1 MARFLHHSVGSGA
14 ETDWIANPRLL
25 SHYSNGIFPPAL
37 PQHMK
42 STLYDALGI
51 LPTSSDE
58 DVRAALRGLI
68 RKYYTKTRDG
78 QGNVEEALR
87 FINHA
92 SRILSD
98 PERRERYDRELAD
111 SSQAADR
118 EVAQIAGNALMGDD
132 EHTEVGVATGLGEML
147 LEDPLDSGLPEER
160 EDVPALHH
168 PGLTQRVAS
177 FGRSS
182 AITFGLCAIFAAF
195 IGAAIVFVTPPDAIV
210 VGRQVVG
217 WLTLTLV
224 MLVLVYGA
232 VHGIVHLRRH
242 RASPHSGLVPQTDL
256 AILNWRRER
265 SVFLGTNQP
274 QEDASWI
281 FQLRMAELERAKS
294 GRTSEPRPWHR
305 LAARAFDYAIWG
317 LMLALLLSQLRSA
330 GVISPTAAY
339 WLGHPLLA
347 PIIITLSWVPIE
359 TLLIAAVGTTPG
371 KWLFGIYL
379 QFSISDAYARRDT
392 SAQLGRGFRR
402 AIRVWIEGVGCGFP
416 LIAPVLTAVAYEN
429 LAENQE
435 TDWDFALDCLV
446 THGPAGVVNT
456 VTGVCG
462 LAAMTWL
469 YGVAWHQPMA
479 DSIAWTRT
487 TISDALPSSSALRG
501 KFAKAAQGMDRLL
514 PASPPATAPAVASP
528 SGAAAA
534 VPKVTGA
541 AATTLPGQ
549 PASTDRSA
557 ALPIP
562 RISAGTAGSAAANAA
577 ASRAPVGDADFVAMM
592 AARRAET
599 DAMKSEGPR
608 MLAAG
613 DYKRAA
619 ALCQSWAE
627 LDLGNPEAWRCLG
640 QAEQGLGKYQDAINA
655 FRKAKQRAPTD
666 ETLDVAIRDAER
678 GLVTQFFNRYGR

>member
-1 MARFLHHSVGSGA
+1 
-14 ETDWIANPRLL
+14 
-25 SHYSNGIFPPAL
+25 
-37 PQHMK
+37 MK
-42 STLYDALGI
+42 ATLYDALGI

-58 DVRAALRGLI
+58 EVRAALRGLI

-98 PERRERYDRELAD
+98 PERRERYDDELAE
-111 SSQAADR
+111 SSQADDR
-118 EVAQIAGNALMGDD
+118 EVAQIAGNALLGDD
-132 EHTEVGVATGLGEML
+132 EHTEVGVATGRGEML
-147 LEDPLDSGLPEER
+147 LEDPLDSGLPDDR
-160 EDVPALHH
+160 EDVPATHH

-182 AITFGLCAIFAAF
+182 IVTVGLSAIFAGF
-195 IGAAIVFVTPPDAIV
+195 IGAAIVFVTPPDTIV

-217 WLTLTLV
+217 WLVFALAL
-224 MLVLVYGA
+224 LALVYGA
-232 VHGIVHLRRH
+232 VHGIVHLRRTH
-242 RASPHSGLVPQTDL
+242 GSSHSGLVPQTDL

-305 LAARAFDYAIWG
+305 LAARVFDYAIWG

-330 GVISPTAAY
+330 GFISSTDAY
-339 WLGHPLLA
+339 WLGHPLVA

-392 SAQLGRGFRR
+392 VAQLARGFRR
-402 AIRVWIEGVGCGFP
+402 AIRVWVEGVGCGFP
-416 LIAPVLTAVAYEN
+416 LIAPVLIAVAHEN

-469 YGVAWHQPMA
+469 YGVAWHQPLA
-479 DSIAWTRT
+479 DSVAWART
-487 TISDALPSSSALRG
+487 SMTDALPSSSKLMG
-501 KFAKAAQGMDRLL
+501 GIAKGAREIDRLM
-514 PASPPATAPAVASP
+514 PASSAPAMRASASAP
-528 SGAAAA
+528 GSTSGTAAAA
-534 VPKVTGA
+534 IPRAAPAPAGHLA
-541 AATTLPGQ
+541 SSAPSGPAAT
-549 PASTDRSA
+549 A
-557 ALPIP
+557 
-562 RISAGTAGSAAANAA
+562 
-577 ASRAPVGDADFVAMM
+577 APVGDAAFVAML

-599 DAMKSEGPR
+599 DALRSEGPR
-608 MLAAG
+608 VLATG

-619 ALCQSWAE
+619 ELCQSWSE
-627 LDLGNPEAWRCLG
+627 LELGNPDAWRCLG
-640 QAEQGLGKYQDAINA
+640 KAEQGLGKYQDAINA
-655 FRKAKQRAPTD
+655 FRKAKQYAPTD
-666 ETLDVAIRDAER
+666 KSLDVAIQDAER
-678 GLVTQFFNRYGR
+678 GLITQFLNRYSR

>member
-1 MARFLHHSVGSGA
+1 
-14 ETDWIANPRLL
+14 
-25 SHYSNGIFPPAL
+25 
-37 PQHMK
+37 MK

-98 PERRERYDRELAD
+98 PERRERYDRELSE
-111 SSQAADR
+111 SSDAADR
-118 EVAQIAGNALMGDD
+118 EVAQIAGNVLMGDD

-147 LEDPLDSGLPEER
+147 LDDPLDSGLPDAR

-182 AITFGLCAIFAAF
+182 LLTFGLCAIFAAF
-195 IGAAIVFVTPPDAIV
+195 IGSAIVFVTPPDAIV

-232 VHGIVHLRRH
+232 VHGIVHLRR
-242 RASPHSGLVPQTDL
+242 RRSSSHSGLVPQTDL

-317 LMLALLLSQLRSA
+317 LMLALLLSQLRST
-330 GVISPTAAY
+330 GVISATAAY

-402 AIRVWIEGVGCGFP
+402 AMRVWIEGVGCGFP

-429 LAENQE
+429 LSENQE

-479 DSIAWTRT
+479 DSIAWTRS
-487 TISDALPSSSALRG
+487 TISDALPSSATLMG
-501 KFAKAAQGMDRLL
+501 KLTQATQDLDRLL
-514 PASPPATAPAVASP
+514 PASRPASRPATLAPAPTP
-528 SGAAAA
+528 SGN
-534 VPKVTGA
+534 
-541 AATTLPGQ
+541 
-549 PASTDRSA
+549 A
-557 ALPIP
+557 ALPP
-562 RISAGTAGSAAANAA
+562 AMGTAAPGVPARPAPAPGSAPANAA
-577 ASRAPVGDADFVAMM
+577 ASSEPFGDADFVAMM
-592 AARRAET
+592 AARRAQT

-627 LDLGNPEAWRCLG
+627 LDLGNPNAWRCLG

-655 FRKAKQRAPTD
+655 FRKAKQQAPTD
-666 ETLDVAIRDAER
+666 KTLDVAIRDAER